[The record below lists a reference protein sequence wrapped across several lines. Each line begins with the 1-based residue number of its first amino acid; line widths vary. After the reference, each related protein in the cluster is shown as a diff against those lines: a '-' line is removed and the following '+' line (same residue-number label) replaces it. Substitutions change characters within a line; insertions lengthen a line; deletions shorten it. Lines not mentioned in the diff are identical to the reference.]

1 MALTP
6 IRNDNRL
13 YYPPESHLT
22 VINWCRDKGVTLDQ
36 FAACVGLNRANL
48 VNILKG
54 MDAVAPRVAIAIN
67 EELEN
72 GPTEPPKKL
81 A

>member
-1 MALTP
+1 MSLTP
-6 IRNDNRL
+6 IRNENRL
-13 YYPPESHLT
+13 YYPPEAHLT

-36 FAACVGLNRANL
+36 FAACVGVTRANL

-54 MDAVAPRVAIAIN
+54 MDAVPTRTAIAIN

-72 GPTEPPKKL
+72 GPTEPPKKP